1 MQRTWQKGLKKSTER
16 SQDGQEKKIIESFIL
31 ELLGRY
37 TAKILYR
44 WNNKRFDQEY
54 WGQLERNWRFWK
66 KTQRRRIL
74 ETIQEEKEKQEMERQ
89 RIEEQDKYHKQLL
102 TDL

>member
-1 MQRTWQKGLKKSTER
+1 MKKSTER

-37 TAKILYR
+37 TAKTLYG
-44 WNNKRFDQEY
+44 WDDKRFDQEY

-89 RIEEQDKYHKQLL
+89 RIEE
-102 TDL
+102 

>member
-1 MQRTWQKGLKKSTER
+1 MKKSTER

-89 RIEEQDKYHKQLL
+89 RIEE
-102 TDL
+102 

>member
-1 MQRTWQKGLKKSTER
+1 LKKSIER

-44 WNNKRFDQEY
+44 WDNKRFDQEY

-66 KTQRRRIL
+66 EIQRRRIL
-74 ETIQEEKEKQEMERQ
+74 ETIQEEKEKQEMERP
-89 RIEEQDKYHKQLL
+89 RIEE
-102 TDL
+102 

>member
-1 MQRTWQKGLKKSTER
+1 LKKSTER

-89 RIEEQDKYHKQLL
+89 RIEE
-102 TDL
+102 

>member
-1 MQRTWQKGLKKSTER
+1 MKKSTER

-37 TAKILYR
+37 IAKILYR

-89 RIEEQDKYHKQLL
+89 RIEE
-102 TDL
+102 

>member
-1 MQRTWQKGLKKSTER
+1 MKKSTER

-37 TAKILYR
+37 IAKILYR

-74 ETIQEEKEKQEMERQ
+74 ETIQEEKEKQEIERQ
-89 RIEEQDKYHKQLL
+89 RIEE
-102 TDL
+102 

>member
-1 MQRTWQKGLKKSTER
+1 MKKSTER

-66 KTQRRRIL
+66 KT
-74 ETIQEEKEKQEMERQ
+74 EEKNTRNNSGRKRKTRNGKTKNRRVGQISQ
-89 RIEEQDKYHKQLL
+89 IATY
-102 TDL
+102 

>member
-1 MQRTWQKGLKKSTER
+1 MKKSTER

-74 ETIQEEKEKQEMERQ
+74 ETIQEEKEKQEMERP
-89 RIEEQDKYHKQLL
+89 RIEE
-102 TDL
+102 

>member
-1 MQRTWQKGLKKSTER
+1 MKKSTER

-44 WNNKRFDQEY
+44 WDNKRFDQEY

-66 KTQRRRIL
+66 EIQRRRIL
-74 ETIQEEKEKQEMERQ
+74 ETIQEEKEKQEMERP
-89 RIEEQDKYHKQLL
+89 RIEE
-102 TDL
+102 